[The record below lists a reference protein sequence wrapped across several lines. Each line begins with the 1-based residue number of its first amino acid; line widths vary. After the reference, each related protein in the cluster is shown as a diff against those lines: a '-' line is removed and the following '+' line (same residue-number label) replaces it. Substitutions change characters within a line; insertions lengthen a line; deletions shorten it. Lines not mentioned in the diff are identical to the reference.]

1 VERLVIASWEGEA
14 SGPCG
19 VETRRCHWLYAETA
33 AIAID
38 VLGIDEK
45 DEEGNIVA
53 YVGNVHVQ

>member
-1 VERLVIASWEGEA
+1 V
-14 SGPCG
+14 
-19 VETRRCHWLYAETA
+19 ETA

-38 VLGIDEK
+38 VLGIVEK